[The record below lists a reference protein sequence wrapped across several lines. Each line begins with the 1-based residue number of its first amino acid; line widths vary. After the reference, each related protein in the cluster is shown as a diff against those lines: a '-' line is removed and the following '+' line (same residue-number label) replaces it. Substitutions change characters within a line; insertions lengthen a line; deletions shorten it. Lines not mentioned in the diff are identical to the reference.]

1 MSATLTHEGT
11 QVAETNA
18 AGYGLLRTV
27 WHRIRTTVQEM
38 NYASRRVVEL
48 QAPWIAGK

>member
-1 MSATLTHEGT
+1 MSATLTHRGT
-11 QVAETNA
+11 SVPATSA
-18 AGYGLLRTV
+18 VRHGLLRAM

-48 QAPWIAGK
+48 QAPWAAGK